1 VTIGVVSMLSPTLA
15 RLIVLLVTVK

>member
-15 RLIVLLVTVK
+15 RPIVLLVTVK